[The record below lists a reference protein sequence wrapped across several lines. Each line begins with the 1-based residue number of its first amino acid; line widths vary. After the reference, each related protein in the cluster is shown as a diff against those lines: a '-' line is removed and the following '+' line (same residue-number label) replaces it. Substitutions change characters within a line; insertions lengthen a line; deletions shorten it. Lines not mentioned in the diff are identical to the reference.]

1 MNLVPTGNYIALKNK
16 KHILFLT
23 PGFPE
28 NEADTSCIPAL
39 QLFIK
44 HLQSA
49 GRVEITVIA
58 FQFPY
63 RNDKYL
69 WNGVTIFSIGGENR
83 KGLSRIWNWYKIYR
97 LASEIHRYHPIDQI
111 HSFWLTEC
119 ALLGSKIAAR
129 FNLKHT
135 CTLMGQDVLPENKY
149 LSKIKYF
156 PEIIALSHIQAQT
169 LYVNTGIQAKE
180 LIPWGI
186 EKVTQLNEND
196 KNIDIL
202 GVGNLI
208 PLKSYDRFIRI
219 VEEVKKDFP
228 LIYTEIVGEGP
239 EFVNLQKLIEAS
251 NLAQNICLTG
261 KISRDA
267 VLEKMKQSKC
277 FLHVSSFESFGMV
290 LIEALSNG
298 TKVFSTDVGIAGE
311 TDEITLIGDDADA
324 ALKIITFLKN
334 IEACP
339 VHNDYSIEKTVHTY
353 LENVFLA

>member
-1 MNLVPTGNYIALKNK
+1 MKNK

-28 NEADTSCIPAL
+28 NEADTSCIHAL

-44 HLQSA
+44 HLQSVD
-49 GRVEITVIA
+49 RVKITVIA
-58 FQFPY
+58 FQYPF

-69 WNGVTIFSIGGENR
+69 WNGVTIFSIGGENG
-83 KGLSRIWNWYKIYR
+83 KGLHRIWNWYKIFK
-97 LASEIHRYHPIDQI
+97 LALKIHQNDPIDQI

-119 ALLGSKIAAR
+119 AFLGSKIAAKL
-129 FNLKHT
+129 NLLHT
-135 CTLMGQDVLPENKY
+135 CTLMGQDVLPKNKY
-149 LSKIKYF
+149 LSKIKHLPQIF
-156 PEIIALSHIQAQT
+156 ALSLMHAQT
-169 LYVNTGIQAKE
+169 FYLNTGIQAKE
-180 LIPWGI
+180 IIPLGI
-186 EKVTQLNEND
+186 EKVTQLNDND

-219 VEEVKKDFP
+219 VEEVKKEFP

-239 EFVNLQKLIEAS
+239 ELMNLQKLVEAN
-251 NLAQNICLTG
+251 NLAQNICIIG
-261 KISRDA
+261 KINREA
-267 VLEKMKQSKC
+267 VLKKMKQSKC

-298 TKVFSTDVGIAGE
+298 SKVFSTDVGIAGE

-334 IEACP
+334 IDTCP
-339 VHNDYSIEKTVHTY
+339 VRSDYSIEKTVHSY